1 MTYIDNMIRITNE
14 ITLEFEKNIIKK
26 KINYNNINTEK
37 LLILSNEMIHD
48 SSIYQKNIILKFSTL
63 IYCIAKMIKEQ
74 KNKKSNNLETIFCK
88 YYNNLKL
95 MYTYLKKNNIN
106 KFENKIVEIFNLI
119 LKNNNKFNIYIQDII
134 NSTTIK
140 KGSKL
145 VDHGISIETVSKMT
159 GLNQWELYNY
169 LGKTNFEIVLD
180 EKIQKTQKRLDHAK
194 KIFNIK

>member
-1 MTYIDNMIRITNE
+1 
-14 ITLEFEKNIIKK
+14 
-26 KINYNNINTEK
+26 
-37 LLILSNEMIHD
+37 
-48 SSIYQKNIILKFSTL
+48 
-63 IYCIAKMIKEQ
+63 
-74 KNKKSNNLETIFCK
+74 
-88 YYNNLKL
+88 

>member
-74 KNKKSNNLETIFCK
+74 KNKKK
-88 YYNNLKL
+88 
-95 MYTYLKKNNIN
+95 
-106 KFENKIVEIFNLI
+106 
-119 LKNNNKFNIYIQDII
+119 
-134 NSTTIK
+134 
-140 KGSKL
+140 
-145 VDHGISIETVSKMT
+145 
-159 GLNQWELYNY
+159 
-169 LGKTNFEIVLD
+169 
-180 EKIQKTQKRLDHAK
+180 
-194 KIFNIK
+194 